1 LHINNLKTV
10 TVVEEMFDAPMN
22 LKTTITFSI
31 LFIAALI
38 ALLFASG
45 PILENHQQSF
55 AANTGNVGHL
65 YEGGVRGY

>member
-45 PILENHQQSF
+45 PILENQQSF